1 MIHEIFMPALSSTMT
16 EGKITSWLK
25 SPGDKIEKGETVLI
39 VESDKADMDVESFNE
54 GILAA
59 IVVPAGETADVGSAL
74 GLLAETEA
82 EVEEAKQRAI
92 ALSNGGVA
100 EPVAVAPPSFDITV
114 TSTAQP
120 VAAAP
125 SGRLV
130 ASPRAKKLAKD
141 FGISLESLVGSGPHG
156 RIVAEDVEAAAG
168 KAKAPVAMSAAIAPI
183 VPAVS
188 PTIAKTPVTSIA
200 KAPAPIATPPTPGQ
214 VVKMNTMQTAVVK
227 NMLVSL
233 DVPVFRVGYTITTD
247 ALDKLYRQVKPKGV
261 TMSALLA
268 KAIAITLQK
277 HPLLYASY
285 VENGIHYNGDINIAV
300 AVAMPDGGLI
310 TPVLKKADQQD
321 LYSLSRSWKD
331 LVDRARTKQLVPDE
345 YNSGTFTISNLGMFG
360 VDSFDAILPPGQGS
374 IIAIGA
380 TRPTVVATADGMM
393 GVRQQMTV
401 NITCD
406 HRIIYGADA
415 ASFLKDL
422 ATLIENDV
430 QSLTL

>member
-100 EPVAVAPPSFDITV
+100 ATIAAPAAVAPPSFDITV

-120 VAAAP
+120 AVAAP

-168 KAKAPVAMSAAIAPI
+168 KAKAPVAMTAAAPI
-183 VPAVS
+183 AAVAPAKAPVS
-188 PTIAKTPVTSIA
+188 VAA
-200 KAPAPIATPPTPGQ
+200 KAPATIAAPPTPGQ

-227 NMLVSL
+227 NMMVSL
-233 DVPVFRVGYTITTD
+233 DVPVFRVSYTITTET
-247 ALDKLYRQVKPKGV
+247 LDKLYRQVKPKGV

-268 KAIAITLQK
+268 KAIAMTLQK

-331 LVDRARTKQLVPDE
+331 LVDRARTKQLAPDE

-422 ATLIENDV
+422 AKLIETDV

>member
-16 EGKITSWLK
+16 EGKITTWVK
-25 SPGDKIEKGETVLI
+25 APGDKIEKGETVLI

-59 IVVPAGETADVGSAL
+59 IVVQAGETADVGSAL

-82 EVEEAKQRAI
+82 EVEEAIRQAA
-92 ALSNGGVA
+92 ALMNGGSASSGSSGSNMGIAAALPVDIIA
-100 EPVAVAPPSFDITV
+100 IEPVTPSRSSDRII
-114 TSTAQP
+114 
-120 VAAAP
+120 
-125 SGRLV
+125 

-141 FGISLESLVGSGPHG
+141 FGVSLDSLVGTGPHG

-168 KAKAPVAMSAAIAPI
+168 KAKVPVAAPVATNALAAA
-183 VPAVS
+183 VPKAAAAQKV
-188 PTIAKTPVTSIA
+188 PT
-200 KAPAPIATPPTPGQ
+200 APIAPPTPGQ
-214 VVKMNTMQTAVVK
+214 VHKMNTMQIAVVK
-227 NMLVSL
+227 NMMASM

-247 ALDKLYRQVKPKGV
+247 ALDKLYRQVKSKGV

-268 KAIAITLQK
+268 KAIAMTLEK

-285 VENGIHYNGDINIAV
+285 VEQGIHYNGDINIAV

-310 TPVLKKADQQD
+310 TPVLRNANTQD

-331 LVDRARTKQLVPDE
+331 LVDRARTKQLAPDE
-345 YNSGTFTISNLGMFG
+345 YSTGTFTISNLGMFG

-380 TRPTVVATADGMM
+380 TRPTVIATQDGMM
-393 GVRQQMTV
+393 GVKQQMQV

-422 ATLIENDV
+422 ADLIENNI

>member
-59 IVVPAGETADVGSAL
+59 IVVPAGDTAEVGSAL

-82 EVEEAKQRAI
+82 EVEEAKQKA
-92 ALSNGGVA
+92 AAMANGGSVA
-100 EPVAVAPPSFDITV
+100 APTAAPAAAAPSFDMTV

-120 VAAAP
+120 IAVP

-168 KAKAPVAMSAAIAPI
+168 KAKAPVAMSAAVAPI
-183 VPAVS
+183 ATAVA
-188 PTIAKTPVTSIA
+188 PVAKAAA

-227 NMLVSL
+227 NMMVS
-233 DVPVFRVGYTITTD
+233 I
-247 ALDKLYRQVKPKGV
+247 
-261 TMSALLA
+261 
-268 KAIAITLQK
+268 
-277 HPLLYASY
+277 
-285 VENGIHYNGDINIAV
+285 
-300 AVAMPDGGLI
+300 
-310 TPVLKKADQQD
+310 
-321 LYSLSRSWKD
+321 
-331 LVDRARTKQLVPDE
+331 DRK
-345 YNSGTFTISNLGMFG
+345 S
-360 VDSFDAILPPGQGS
+360 
-374 IIAIGA
+374 
-380 TRPTVVATADGMM
+380 VV
-393 GVRQQMTV
+393 
-401 NITCD
+401 
-406 HRIIYGADA
+406 
-415 ASFLKDL
+415 
-422 ATLIENDV
+422 
-430 QSLTL
+430 